1 MFVSCSRTTS
11 NFSVTNC
18 KLKFNRQ
25 IIRYTHNFP
34 PPDKCIAPARLMD
47 KRFEWFYS
55 KNRSIFFVCARYI
68 ENGVLGIYFVFFFF
82 NYNVCFICSL
92 KIMSHRSKNSNVPL
106 SPFSTNKYSRLLIV
120 RAGALTVRI
129 RLRKV
134 VYFQSL
140 KSFERIS
147 YRFTEETSMDNF
159 CRTCVCCA
167 LSFAQSTYILTLSPP
182 SSWWMCLT

>member
-1 MFVSCSRTTS
+1 MHSAGTANGQTIWMVLFEKSVDFFCLRT
-11 NFSVTNC
+11 
-18 KLKFNRQ
+18 L
-25 IIRYTHNFP
+25 HW
-34 PPDKCIAPARLMD
+34 
-47 KRFEWFYS
+47 KRCLGY
-55 KNRSIFFVCARYI
+55 IFR
-68 ENGVLGIYFVFFFF
+68 FFFF